1 MDFTTNERLQL
12 VRDNVI
18 FQYLN
23 VLHNLIGY
31 MDFMWGPKKPLIKVF
46 LHK

>member
-12 VRDNVI
+12 VRHNVI

-23 VLHNLIGY
+23 VSHNLMRSKEILY
-31 MDFMWGPKKPLIKVF
+31 KVF
-46 LHK
+46 LHR